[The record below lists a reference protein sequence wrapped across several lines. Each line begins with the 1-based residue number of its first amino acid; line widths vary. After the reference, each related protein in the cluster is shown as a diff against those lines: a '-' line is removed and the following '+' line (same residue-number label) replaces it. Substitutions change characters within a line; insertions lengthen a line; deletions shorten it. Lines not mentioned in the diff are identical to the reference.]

1 MNPTLRRYR
10 HALLLGLVLALFSL
24 AFLPNG
30 FHRVTPWATA
40 SFPGIV
46 TVTVSPNP
54 LTVTVVPP
62 KSSVLGKAFTIK
74 AEVEN
79 GGEVVV
85 KNTNAEIL
93 LPVGL
98 ILPRGDAQKNIGKI
112 PALRTKSVSWR
123 VLAAEEGDY
132 IVIVQVSGEVNAQ
145 VITEQDSA
153 IITVTAARP
162 KGKNVFLALLETILD
177 ALTSRLR

>member
-1 MNPTLRRYR
+1 MSFSLTRYR
-10 HALLLGLVLALFSL
+10 YALLLGLALALFSL

-30 FHRVTPWATA
+30 LHRVTPWATA
-40 SFPGIV
+40 SSPGIV
-46 TVTVSPNP
+46 TATVSPNP

-62 KSSVLGKAFTIK
+62 KSSVVGKAFTIK

-85 KNTNAEIL
+85 KNASAEIL
-93 LPVGL
+93 LPAGL
-98 ILPRGDAQKNIGKI
+98 ILSRGDAQKNIGKI

-123 VLAAEEGDY
+123 VLAAEVGDY

-153 IITVTAARP
+153 IITVTEPRP
-162 KGKNVFLALLETILD
+162 KGKNALILFFQQIFD
-177 ALTSRLR
+177 ALTDRFR